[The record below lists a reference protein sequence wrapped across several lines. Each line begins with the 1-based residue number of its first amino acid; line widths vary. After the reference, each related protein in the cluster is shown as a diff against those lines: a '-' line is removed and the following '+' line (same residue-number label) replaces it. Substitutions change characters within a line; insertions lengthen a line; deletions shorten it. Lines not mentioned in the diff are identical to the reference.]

1 MKISRNFY
9 AGFAAAV
16 SLAIVLSGCSR
27 TTATGGDS
35 EFRSPD
41 PEAII
46 LFDGSDFS
54 HWTDQSNGS
63 VKWRIIDGVMEVVP
77 QTADAFPQGKPKKVG
92 IQTKRR
98 FKDFKMH
105 VEFLI
110 PPGKK
115 DNSGVYLQRRYEIQI
130 VDSFAGRKHSNN
142 CGAIYKQKQPDVNAS
157 RAPGQWQSYDIEFRA
172 ARFAFKAGKVEKVEN
187 AKVTVYHNNKLIQ
200 DNVEILSKTG
210 NGDLEGINPA
220 PILLQDHGS
229 KVRFRNVWIVDLS

>member
-9 AGFAAAV
+9 TVIIAAV
-16 SLAIVLSGCSR
+16 SLAIVLSGCSS
-27 TTATGGDS
+27 TTATGRNS
-35 EFRSPD
+35 KSCSPD
-41 PEAII
+41 PGAII

-77 QTADAFPQGKPKKVG
+77 QTADKFPQGKPKKVG

-98 FKDFKMH
+98 FTDFKLH

-157 RAPGQWQSYDIEFRA
+157 RAPGQWQSYDIEFHA
-172 ARFAFKAGKVEKVEN
+172 AKFAFKAGKLDRVKN
-187 AKVTVYHNNKLIQ
+187 AKITVLHNNVLIH

-210 NGDLEGINPA
+210 QGDEEGPDPA
-220 PILLQDHGS
+220 PILLQDHSS
-229 KVRFRNVWIVDLS
+229 KIRFRNVWIVDRS